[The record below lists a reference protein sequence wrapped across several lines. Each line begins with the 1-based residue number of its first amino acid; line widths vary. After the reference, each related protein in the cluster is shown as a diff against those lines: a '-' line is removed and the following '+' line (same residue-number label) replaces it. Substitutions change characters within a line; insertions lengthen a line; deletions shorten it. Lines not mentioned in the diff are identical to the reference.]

1 MCSVFKK
8 TTYYAILERK
18 YGAYCAENQVFPKV
32 ARFIKPRMNFNRLGC
47 RKRGGK
53 IVHDEEIRNLLQSYV
68 ENGTMDPKAAR
79 MLLDRILKILFQ
91 PDSS

>member
-1 MCSVFKK
+1 M
-8 TTYYAILERK
+8 
-18 YGAYCAENQVFPKV
+18 
-32 ARFIKPRMNFNRLGC
+32 
-47 RKRGGK
+47 
-53 IVHDEEIRNLLQSYV
+53 HDEEIRNLLQSYV

>member
-18 YGAYCAENQVFPKV
+18 YQAYCAENQVFPKV
-32 ARFIKPRMNFNRLGC
+32 ARFIKPLTNFIRLGY
-47 RKRGGK
+47 KRGGK
-53 IVHDEEIRNLLQSYV
+53 IVRDEEIRNLLQSYA
-68 ENGTMDPKAAR
+68 ENGTMDPEAAR